1 MGLLVTVS
9 VKLERLA
16 VGSAKFARSGIDDLL
31 SSTEGGKHDYDW
43 YVGLIVPGETWF
55 AKGSDC
61 LGSPLTLDNQS
72 PFSALI
78 KDILEWIVQ
87 FRQPKKKKKEGTL
100 ILMLMAHR
108 DLL

>member
-1 MGLLVTVS
+1 MLVV
-9 VKLERLA
+9 
-16 VGSAKFARSGIDDLL
+16 SGIRFVSFGILDSKLKISQQICIDI
-31 SSTEGGKHDYDW
+31 DMCR

-61 LGSPLTLDNQS
+61 LGSPLTLVNQS